1 MAKAVV
7 GGMIGIE
14 ALRSSGDQRVDTCDV
29 DDARMAIGQIF
40 CPHFLMVTGKAEQ
53 SFHARHRLV
62 KETGYSIN
70 LVTYGAQVEID
81 PGELSRFF
89 LLQIPIKG
97 ESLVKC
103 GSSQTLAVAGKSAT
117 LLSPTLQT
125 RMLWKEGC
133 EKLILL
139 MERTPVE
146 DYLAKLIDGEPGHIE
161 FDPSIDLT
169 SPIGQGILRHADL
182 MLCSSLAG
190 DMPPAYKT
198 MLRDGL
204 TSLLLSGLRHN
215 HQQTLARPTQDSGP
229 HAVRKAD
236 EFIRANAAC
245 AIATADIAEA
255 AGVPLRTLQD
265 SYRKARGRTLI
276 EAVQSVRLETLR
288 KMLLAG
294 RDELTVADAVF
305 ACGLGHLGRAAF
317 AYRERF
323 GESPSETLRRA
334 RN

>member
-1 MAKAVV
+1 M

-53 SFHARHRLV
+53 GFHARHRLV

-70 LVTYGAQVEID
+70 LVSYGAEVEID

-103 GSSQTLAVAGKSAT
+103 GTSQTLTVAGKSAT
-117 LLSPTLQT
+117 LLSPTLST

-133 EKLILL
+133 EKLIVL
-139 MERTPVE
+139 MERGAVE
-146 DYLAKLIDGEPGHIE
+146 DYLRKLIDNEPGRIE
-161 FDPSIDLT
+161 FDAAVDLT

-182 MLCSSLAG
+182 MLCSSLEAN
-190 DMPPAYKT
+190 MPLAYKT

-215 HQQTLARPTQDSGP
+215 HQPALARPAPDGEP
-229 HAVRKAD
+229 IAVRRAD
-236 EFIRANAAC
+236 EYIRSNATH
-245 AIATADIAEA
+245 AITTGDIAQA
-255 AGVPLRTLQD
+255 AGIPLRTLQD
-265 SYRKARGRTLI
+265 SYRRARGHTLL
-276 EAVQSVRLETLR
+276 EAVQSARLETLR
-288 KMLLAG
+288 RTLLAG
-294 RDELTVADAVF
+294 ETDLTVADAVF

-323 GESPSETLRRA
+323 GESPSETLRRTK
-334 RN
+334 N